1 MIEYWYT
8 TQKSKL
14 WSRKTKPL
22 FWGEEANLEI
32 NDSNAK
38 EENKGKLEFSKRFSL
53 SKSYL

>member
-22 FWGEEANLEI
+22 FWEEEANLEI

-38 EENKGKLEFSKRFSL
+38 EKNKGKLEFFQKISP
-53 SKSYL
+53 